1 MTDGDDA
8 SDAFDALGSETRM
21 GVLEALVENGGPV
34 DRSFSEL
41 FDASDE
47 ETSAGFA
54 YHLRQLV
61 GTFVRKRE
69 DERYELTDVGLRV
82 ARGIAAGAY
91 TDSVHRGPVS
101 LDDPCPFCE
110 EYGLEAR
117 TADNVT
123 TVGCSACERDLLELP
138 FPPAGY
144 ATHDDDDLPDAFDRY
159 HRHRIG
165 AFDDGV
171 CPTCGGTVQAR
182 VEPVDEEGVESASD
196 DTGDTPQPVTA
207 RYACEGCGDRLRCPV
222 ALTAFDHPSVVA
234 FYHDHDEDVTDRPV
248 WNVGS
253 EWRETLLST
262 DPLAVRV
269 TTRLDDEELALYVAR
284 DGSVVESQRRSV
296 EPATPETGDA
306 VAAEAGDA
314 EATEAVEAESV

>member
-8 SDAFDALGSETRM
+8 SDAFGALGSETRM
-21 GVLEALVENGGPV
+21 AVLQSLVEDGSPV
-34 DRSFSEL
+34 DRSFSAL

-47 ETSAGFA
+47 DTSAGFA
-54 YHLRQLV
+54 YHLRQLD

-69 DERYELTDVGLRV
+69 DDRYELTDAGLRV

-91 TDSVHRGPVS
+91 TDSVDRAPVA

-110 EYGLEAR
+110 ADSLEAHV
-117 TADNVT
+117 ADNVT
-123 TVGCSACERDLLELP
+123 TVGCTACERDLLELP

-144 ATHDDDDLPDAFDRY
+144 ATHDDEALPDAFDRY

-171 CPTCGGTVQAR
+171 CPTCGGRVRTR
-182 VEPVDEEGVESASD
+182 VEPVGEDDAGGDGGDGTGEGAVD
-196 DTGDTPQPVTA
+196 RPQPVTA

-222 ALTAFDHPSVVA
+222 ALTVLDHPAVVA
-234 FYHDHDEDVTDRPV
+234 FYHDHDRDVADRSV
-248 WNVGS
+248 WNVGG
-253 EWRETLLST
+253 EWAETLLST

-284 DGSVVESQRRSV
+284 DGSVVESQRRGV
-296 EPATPETGDA
+296 ETATP
-306 VAAEAGDA
+306 EAGDA
-314 EATEAVEAESV
+314 EAAEAESA

>member
-1 MTDGDDA
+1 MTDGGDA

-21 GVLEALVENGGPV
+21 GVLQTLVEDGGPV

-47 ETSAGFA
+47 DTSAGFA

-61 GTFVRKRE
+61 GTFVRKRS
-69 DERYELTDVGLRV
+69 DERYELTDAGLRV
-82 ARGIAAGAY
+82 ARGVAAGAY
-91 TDSVHRGPVS
+91 TDSVDREPVA
-101 LDDPCPFCE
+101 LDEPCPFCDE
-110 EYGLEAR
+110 AALEAR

-123 TVGCSACERDLLELP
+123 TVGCVACERDLLELP

-144 ATHDDDDLPDAFDRY
+144 ATHDDDSLPAAFDRY

-165 AFDDGV
+165 AFGDGI
-171 CPTCGGTVQAR
+171 CPTCGGRVRSR
-182 VEPVDEEGVESASD
+182 VEPVDDGVGHEADGD
-196 DTGDTPQPVTA
+196 DRPQPVTA

-222 ALTAFDHPSVVA
+222 SLTVFDHPSVVA

-248 WNVGS
+248 WNVGG

-269 TTRLDDEELALYVAR
+269 TTGLDDEELALYVAR
-284 DGSVVESQRRSV
+284 DGSVVEHQRRSV
-296 EPATPETGDA
+296 EPATPEAGDA
-306 VAAEAGDA
+306 ADAEAAEA
-314 EATEAVEAESV
+314 ESA

>member
-8 SDAFDALGSETRM
+8 SDAFGALGSETRM
-21 GVLEALVENGGPV
+21 SVLQTLVEDGGPV

-41 FDASDE
+41 FAASDE
-47 ETSAGFA
+47 DTSAGFA

-61 GTFVRKRE
+61 GTFVRKRA
-69 DERYELTDVGLRV
+69 DERYELTDAGLRV

-91 TDSVHRGPVS
+91 TDSVDREPVP
-101 LDDPCPFCE
+101 LDEPCPFCE
-110 EYGLEAR
+110 EQSLDAR
-117 TADNVT
+117 IADNVT
-123 TVGCSACERDLLELP
+123 TVGCTSCERDLLELP

-144 ATHDDDDLPDAFDRY
+144 ATHDDADLPEAFDRY

-171 CPTCGGTVQAR
+171 CPTCGGNVQAR
-182 VEPVDEEGVESASD
+182 IEPVDEGD
-196 DTGDTPQPVTA
+196 DAGSEEPQPVTA

-222 ALTAFDHPSVVA
+222 ALTVVDHPGVVA

-248 WNVGS
+248 WNVGG

-269 TTRLDDEELALYVAR
+269 TTRLDDDELALYVAR
-284 DGSVVESQRRSV
+284 DGSVVETQRRTA
-296 EPATPETGDA
+296 ETAPPEAG
-306 VAAEAGDA
+306 AGDA
-314 EATEAVEAESV
+314 EAAEAESA

>member
-8 SDAFDALGSETRM
+8 SDAFGALGSETRM
-21 GVLEALVENGGPV
+21 GVLQTLVEDGGPV
-34 DRSFSEL
+34 DRSFSTL

-47 ETSAGFA
+47 DTSAGFA

-69 DERYELTDVGLRV
+69 DDRYELTDAGLRV

-91 TDSVHRGPVS
+91 TDSVDREPVA
-101 LDDPCPFCE
+101 LDDPCPFCDE
-110 EYGLEAR
+110 QALEAR
-117 TADNVT
+117 IADNVT
-123 TVGCSACERDLLELP
+123 TVGCTACERDLLELP

-144 ATHDDDDLPDAFDRY
+144 ATHDDAALPDAFDRY

-171 CPTCGGTVQAR
+171 CPTCGGKVQAR
-182 VEPVDEEGVESASD
+182 VEPVDEAD
-196 DTGDTPQPVTA
+196 DSEADEPRPVTA

-222 ALTAFDHPSVVA
+222 ALTVFDQPSVVA

-248 WNVGS
+248 WNVGG

-269 TTRLDDEELALYVAR
+269 TTRLDDEELVLYVAR
-284 DGSVVESQRRSV
+284 DGSVVEHQRRTV
-296 EPATPETGDA
+296 ETATPETG
-306 VAAEAGDA
+306 AGDA
-314 EATEAVEAESV
+314 EAAEAESV

>member
-8 SDAFDALGSETRM
+8 ADAFGALGSETRM
-21 GVLEALVENGGPV
+21 GVLRTLVEDGGPV

-47 ETSAGFA
+47 DTSAGFA

-61 GTFVRKRE
+61 GTFVRKRD
-69 DERYELTDVGLRV
+69 DERYEPTDAGLRV

-91 TDSVHRGPVS
+91 TDSVHREPVA

-110 EYGLEAR
+110 EHALEAR
-117 TADNVT
+117 VADNVT
-123 TVGCSACERDLLELP
+123 RIGCTACERDLLELP

-144 ATHDDDDLPDAFDRY
+144 ATHDDEALPDAFDRY

-171 CPTCGGTVQAR
+171 CPTCGGTVLAR
-182 VEPVDEEGVESASD
+182 VEPVEEGGD
-196 DTGDTPQPVTA
+196 DSTGDGRDDRPQPVTA

-222 ALTAFDHPSVVA
+222 ALTVVDHPSVVA
-234 FYHDHDEDVTDRPV
+234 FYHDHDGDVSDRPV
-248 WNVGS
+248 WNVGG

-284 DGSVVESQRRSV
+284 DGSVVEHQRRDV
-296 EPATPETGDA
+296 ETALPD
-306 VAAEAGDA
+306 AGDA
-314 EATEAVEAESV
+314 ADAEAAEAESV

>member
-8 SDAFDALGSETRM
+8 SDAFGALGSETRM
-21 GVLEALVENGGPV
+21 GVLRTLVEDGGPV

-47 ETSAGFA
+47 DTSAGFA

-69 DERYELTDVGLRV
+69 DERYEPTDAGLRV

-91 TDSVHRGPVS
+91 TDSVDREPVG
-101 LDDPCPFCE
+101 LDDPCPFCDE
-110 EYGLEAR
+110 QGLEAR
-117 TADNVT
+117 VADNVT
-123 TVGCSACERDLLELP
+123 TVGCTACERDLLELP

-144 ATHDDDDLPDAFDRY
+144 ATHDDENLPAAFDRY

-171 CPTCGGTVQAR
+171 CPTCGGTVHAR
-182 VEPVDEEGVESASD
+182 VEPVDEDDARPSD
-196 DTGDTPQPVTA
+196 EEPADEPRPVTA

-222 ALTAFDHPSVVA
+222 ALTVFDHPSVVA

-248 WNVGS
+248 WNVGG
-253 EWRETLLST
+253 EWRESLLST

-269 TTRLDDEELALYVAR
+269 TTRLDDEELVLYVGR
-284 DGSVVESQRRSV
+284 DGSVVEHQRRTV
-296 EPATPETGDA
+296 ETATP
-306 VAAEAGDA
+306 EAGDA
-314 EATEAVEAESV
+314 TDAEVAEAESV